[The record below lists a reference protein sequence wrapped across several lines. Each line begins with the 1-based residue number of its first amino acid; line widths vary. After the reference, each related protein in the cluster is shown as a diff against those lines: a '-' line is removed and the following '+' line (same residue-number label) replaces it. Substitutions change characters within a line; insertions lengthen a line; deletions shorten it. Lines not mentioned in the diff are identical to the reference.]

1 MTRKSVG
8 AAQWLQ
14 SSRSE
19 TVRRRRDQAILA
31 VLLGCGLHRAEI
43 VAIQAEDPRPRKEH
57 WMIAD
62 LVGRGR
68 HVRTVSMR
76 AWAKKAVDE

>member
-31 VLLGCGLHRAEI
+31 VLLGCWLHRDEI
-43 VAIQAEDPRPRKEH
+43 VAIQTEELQLRKEH
-57 WMIAD
+57 WIIAE

-68 HVRTVSMR
+68 HVRTVSMP